1 MSIRFGTD
9 GWRAIIAEDYT
20 FDNVRLCTRGVS
32 QYMLNQ
38 GLAQRGLVVGYD
50 TRFASEDFARTVAET
65 AAGSGVNVFLCD
77 RPAPTPVVTYN
88 IVDRKAGGAVV
99 ITASHNPPNWNGYK
113 YKPDYAGSAS
123 PEITS
128 AIEELIDAVPAGEP
142 APSLAWSDA
151 LAKGVGQGIDPY
163 EAYVEHVGG
172 LLDLPALRDAGM
184 KLVVDV
190 MYGAGAGYM
199 QSILGGGKTS
209 VTEIHGERNP
219 IFPGIRQPEPV
230 ADNLTELPRLVTE
243 TNADAGFALDG
254 DADRFGLVDEKGRHV
269 SPLQVFALLAL
280 YMLETRGER
289 GPLVKSITT
298 TRMIYRLGEIYNVP
312 VYETPVGFKYV
323 GPLMTQEGALIGG
336 EESGGFGFR
345 GHIPER
351 DGIVSGLFILD
362 MMVRTGRRPSEL
374 LDYLYDR
381 VGPHFYDRSDVPLD
395 PEKRD
400 GLAQRMG
407 GVNPDAIGG
416 VKVASR
422 DSTDGYRFVLEDGSW
437 VTIRFSGTEPLLRIY
452 AEGKS
457 ADRVGTLLS
466 EAKGLAGL

>member
-50 TRFASEDFARTVAET
+50 TRFASEDFARAVAET

-128 AIEELIDAVPAGEP
+128 AIEDLIDAVPAGEP

-151 LAKGVGQGIDPY
+151 LAKGVGQGINPFDV
-163 EAYVEHVGG
+163 YVEHVGG

-219 IFPGIRQPEPV
+219 AFPGIRQPEPV
-230 ADNLTELPRLVTE
+230 ADNLTELPRLVIE

-254 DADRFGLVDEKGRHV
+254 DADRFGLVDEKGQYL

-351 DGIVSGLFILD
+351 DGIVSGLYILD

-395 PEKRD
+395 PDKRD

-407 GVNPDAIGG
+407 VVNPDAIGG

-457 ADRVGTLLS
+457 ADRVDTLLS

>member
-128 AIEELIDAVPAGEP
+128 AIEELIDAAPAGEP

-151 LAKGVGQGIDPY
+151 LAKGVGQDIDPFDV
-163 EAYVEHVGG
+163 YVEHVGG

-190 MYGAGAGYM
+190 MYGAGAGYV

-219 IFPGIRQPEPV
+219 AFPGIRQPEPV
-230 ADNLTELPRLVTE
+230 ADNLMELPRLVTE

-351 DGIVSGLFILD
+351 DGIVSGLYILD

-395 PEKRD
+395 PEKKD
-400 GLAQRMG
+400 GLAKRMG
-407 GVNPDAIGG
+407 GVEPDAIGG